1 MKTWI
6 AIPLLAALPALPF
19 PWLEEPPA
27 WLEPWMHNAR
37 ERTLAS
43 REAFDERRFDEAVEA
58 ARTAHRLEPDDP
70 RTELNLGTSLL
81 AAERTD
87 EALESLTRA
96 ADRLESEVLDG
107 DGPADEGTLDL
118 ASTAHYNRGNALLAS
133 DDLSGAVEAYEQAL
147 RRRPGHLDAKHNL
160 EVALE
165 RLRQRQEQQ
174 QQQQQQQDGDGE
186 GGENPQPGD
195 SEDESEEGPG
205 EGRRPEPEDGSQG
218 EEPSPAPPG
227 ESETTQPQQGD
238 PRLPRFEDQP
248 DMTAQEAAAILEAVE
263 NLEREQRRLEATER
277 ARNQARTEKDW

>member
-19 PWLEEPPA
+19 PWLEEPPE

-81 AAERTD
+81 AAERTE

-107 DGPADEGTLDL
+107 DGPADEGALDL

-133 DDLSGAVEAYEQAL
+133 DDPNGAVEAYEQAL

-165 RLRQRQEQQ
+165 RLRRRQE
-174 QQQQQQQDGDGE
+174 QQQQQQDGDGE
-186 GGENPQPGD
+186 GGENPQPGN

-205 EGRRPEPEDGSQG
+205 EGQRPEPEDGSQG
-218 EEPSPAPPG
+218 DEPSPAPTG
-227 ESETTQPQQGD
+227 EPETTQPQQGD

-263 NLEREQRRLEATER
+263 NLEREQRRLEAAER